1 MKLGLD
7 TSVVVRLITG
17 QPNDH
22 FARARQRLEAAAEAG
37 DEILLTDLVIGE
49 SYFVLRAHYGL
60 ADADVRRAL
69 SQVIRSGVFRVD
81 PAEAS
86 RALDATGG
94 AWFADRLIHLRY
106 RALGATTLTFDRAQ
120 ARLEGAAEV

>member
-1 MKLGLD
+1 VKTGLD
-7 TSVVVRLITG
+7 TSVVVRLVTG
-17 QPNDH
+17 QPPEQ
-22 FARARQRLEAAAEAG
+22 FARARARLEAAAAAG

-60 ADADVRRAL
+60 GESDVRRAL
-69 SQVIRSGVFRVD
+69 TRVIRSGVFRVD
-81 PAEAS
+81 PVEAS

-94 AWFADRLIHLRY
+94 AGFADRLIHLRY
-106 RALGATTLTFDRAQ
+106 RALGAITLTFDRAQ